1 MPCYLGQMTTS
12 TDAGLLG
19 PISRSFMS
27 QRLKLHYLDWGNEEK
42 PLLLLVHGGRDHARS
57 WDWVAA
63 DLRRDFHVIAPDLR
77 GHGDS
82 GWAVGSM
89 YSLIDY
95 VLDVAQLLK
104 VVDRFPVTI
113 VGHSL
118 GGSISLHYTGI
129 YPERVAKVVAI
140 EGLGPSPQMIESFK
154 GTPAHERMLH
164 WVREMQSLARRR
176 PHHYATLEEA
186 AARMRDAN
194 PRLTEEQAWH
204 LTVHGA
210 QREEDGSYRWKFDN
224 FTRAVSPYLFNV
236 GDARDMWGRITCP
249 TLLVRGTESWA
260 SDPSIDGRGDAFSNA
275 RVVNVPGAGHWVH
288 HDRLEEF
295 LRVTREFLGV

>member
-1 MPCYLGQMTTS
+1 MTTAPAAS
-12 TDAGLLG
+12 LLG
-19 PISRSFMS
+19 PISRIFIS
-27 QRLKLHYLDWGNEEK
+27 QRLKLHYLDWGNEQK

-82 GWAVGSM
+82 EWAIGSI

-95 VLDVAQLLK
+95 VLDSAQLLK

-113 VGHSL
+113 IGHSL
-118 GGSISLHYTGI
+118 GGSVALHYTGI
-129 YPERVAKVVAI
+129 YPDRVARVVAI
-140 EGLGPSPQMIESFK
+140 EGLGPSPEMIASFK
-154 GTPAHERMLH
+154 DTPANERMLH
-164 WVREMQSLARRR
+164 WVREMQSLARRHGHR
-176 PHHYATLEEA
+176 YATLDEA
-186 AARMRDAN
+186 VTRMRDAN
-194 PRLTEEQAWH
+194 PRLTDEQARH
-204 LTVHGA
+204 LTLHGA

-236 GDARDMWGRITCP
+236 TDARNIWGAITCP

-260 SDPSIDGRGDAFSNA
+260 SDPSIDGRGEAFRNA

-288 HDRLEEF
+288 HDQLAEF
-295 LRVTREFLGV
+295 LRITREFLGA

>member
-1 MPCYLGQMTTS
+1 MTT
-12 TDAGLLG
+12 AGGTELLG
-19 PISRSFMS
+19 PISRIFIS

-57 WDWVAA
+57 WDWVAS

-82 GWAVGSM
+82 AWAVGSI

-104 VVDRFPVTI
+104 VVDRSPVTI
-113 VGHSL
+113 IGHSL
-118 GGSISLHYTGI
+118 GGSIALHYTGI
-129 YPERVAKVVAI
+129 YPDRVAKVVAI
-140 EGLGPSPQMIESFK
+140 ECLGPSPEMIESFK
-154 GTPAHERMLH
+154 DTPAGARMLQ
-164 WVREMQSLARRR
+164 WVREMQSLGRRR
-176 PHHYATLEEA
+176 AHHYATLDEA
-186 AARMRDAN
+186 IGRMREAN
-194 PRLTEEQAWH
+194 PRLTDEQARH

-236 GDARDMWGRITCP
+236 TDARNIWGGITCP

-260 SDPSIDGRGDAFSNA
+260 SDPSSDGRGKAFKNA
-275 RVVNVPGAGHWVH
+275 RVVNIAGAGHWVH
-288 HDRLEEF
+288 HDQLAVF
-295 LRVTREFLGV
+295 QKTTRDFLGV

>member
-1 MPCYLGQMTTS
+1 MS
-12 TDAGLLG
+12 TEHSGLLG
-19 PISRSFMS
+19 PISRIFIS
-27 QRLKLHYLDWGNEEK
+27 QRLKLHYLDWGNEDR

-63 DLRRDFHVIAPDLR
+63 DLRRDFHVVAPDLR

-82 GWAVGSM
+82 EWAVGSI

-95 VLDVAQLLK
+95 VLDAAQLLK
-104 VVDRFPVTI
+104 VIDRFPVHI
-113 VGHSL
+113 LGHSL
-118 GGSISLHYTGI
+118 GGSIALHYTGI
-129 YPERVAKVVAI
+129 YPERVAKVIAI
-140 EGLGPSPQMIESFK
+140 EGLGPSPRMIESFAD
-154 GTPAHERMLH
+154 TPAPDRMLH

-186 AARMRDAN
+186 VARMRDAN
-194 PRLTEEQAWH
+194 PRLTDEQARH
-204 LTVHGA
+204 LTMRGA

-236 GDARDMWGRITCP
+236 TDARSIWGRITCP

-260 SDPSIDGRGDAFSNA
+260 SDPALDGRAEAFRNA
-275 RVVNVPGAGHWVH
+275 RVVNVEGAGHWVH
-288 HDRLEEF
+288 HDQLATF
-295 LRVTREFLGV
+295 LRLARAFLGV

>member
-1 MPCYLGQMTTS
+1 MTT
-12 TDAGLLG
+12 AGGAQLLG
-19 PISRSFMS
+19 PLSRIFLS

-82 GWAVGSM
+82 AWAVGSI

-129 YPERVAKVVAI
+129 YPDRVAKVVAI
-140 EGLGPSPQMIESFK
+140 EGLGPSPKMIESFK
-154 GTPAHERMLH
+154 DTPAHERMLT

-176 PHHYATLEEA
+176 PHHYATLAEA
-186 AARMRDAN
+186 IARMREAN
-194 PRLTEEQAWH
+194 PRLTEEQARH
-204 LTVHGA
+204 LTMHGA

-224 FTRAVSPYLFNV
+224 HTRAVSPYLFNV
-236 GDARDMWGRITCP
+236 TDARDIWGRITCP

-260 SDPSIDGRGDAFSNA
+260 SDPSLDGRAAAFQNA
-275 RVVNVPGAGHWVH
+275 RVENVAGAGHWVH
-288 HDRLEEF
+288 HDQLAEF
-295 LRVTREFLGV
+295 LRLTRAFLGV

>member
-1 MPCYLGQMTTS
+1 MGQMTTP
-12 TDAGLLG
+12 AGGDLLG
-19 PISRSFMS
+19 PISRIFIS
-27 QRLKLHYLDWGNEEK
+27 QRLKLHYLDWGNEQK

-82 GWAVGSM
+82 AWAVGSI

-129 YPERVAKVVAI
+129 YPERVARVVAI

-154 GTPAHERMLH
+154 DTPAQERMLT

-176 PHHYATLEEA
+176 PHHYATLDEA
-186 AARMRDAN
+186 VARMRDAN
-194 PRLTEEQAWH
+194 PRLSEEQARH
-204 LTVHGA
+204 LTMHGA

-236 GDARDMWGRITCP
+236 ADARDIWGRITCP

-260 SDPSIDGRGDAFSNA
+260 SDPSIDGRGAAFQNA

-288 HDRLEEF
+288 HDQLAEF
-295 LRVTREFLGV
+295 LRITRDFLGV

>member
-1 MPCYLGQMTTS
+1 MTPA
-12 TDAGLLG
+12 DDPGFLG
-19 PISRSFMS
+19 PISRTFMS

-42 PLLLLVHGGRDHARS
+42 PPLLLVHGGRDHARS

-82 GWAVGSM
+82 GWAVGSI

-104 VVDRFPVTI
+104 VVDRFPVMI

-129 YPERVAKVVAI
+129 YPDRVAKVVAI

-154 GTPAHERMLH
+154 DTPAHERMLT

-194 PRLTEEQAWH
+194 QRLTPEQAWH

-236 GDARDMWGRITCP
+236 GDACDLWGRITCP

-260 SDPSIDGRGDAFSNA
+260 SDPSIDGRGDAFTNA

-288 HDRLEEF
+288 HDRLDEF
-295 LRVTREFLGV
+295 LRITREFLGV

>member
-1 MPCYLGQMTTS
+1 MGRMTTGG
-12 TDAGLLG
+12 AGGANLLG
-19 PISRSFMS
+19 PISRIFIS

-63 DLRRDFHVIAPDLR
+63 ELRHDFHVIAPDLR

-82 GWAVGSM
+82 EWAVGSI

-113 VGHSL
+113 IGHSL

-129 YPERVAKVVAI
+129 YPDRVAKVVAI
-140 EGLGPSPQMIESFK
+140 EGLGPSPQMIDSFK
-154 GTPAHERMLH
+154 DTPAHERMLQ

-176 PHHYATLEEA
+176 PHHYATLDEA
-186 AARMRDAN
+186 IVRMRDAN
-194 PRLTEEQAWH
+194 PRLTEEQARH

-236 GDARDMWGRITCP
+236 ADARDIWGRITCP
-249 TLLVRGTESWA
+249 TLLIRGTESWA
-260 SDPSIDGRGDAFSNA
+260 SDPSIDGRGAAFANA
-275 RVVNVPGAGHWVH
+275 RVVNVEGAGHWVH
-288 HDRLEEF
+288 HDQLQVF
-295 LRVTREFLGV
+295 LRTTRDFLGV